1 VMNLLTNSPD
11 EIVRLVT
18 ETHEQLSQQKDLSP
32 NNDLVNVLL
41 SRLVNFVTMTHHDQD
56 AKNALK
62 VLADRGLV
70 KKMRI
75 LCQEAEFQLEKYYS
89 SAILELSRS

>member
-11 EIVRLVT
+11 EIVRLIT
-18 ETHEQLSQQKDLSP
+18 ETHEQLSQQRDLSP
-32 NNDLVNVLL
+32 NNDLVNFQLT
-41 SRLVNFVTMTHHDQD
+41 RLVNFVTQTHHEQD
-56 AKNALK
+56 AKNALQ

-70 KKMRI
+70 KKMRV

-89 SAILELSRS
+89 SAILELSRN

>member
-11 EIVRLVT
+11 EIVRLIT
-18 ETHEQLSQQKDLSP
+18 ETHEQLSQQRDLSP
-32 NNDLVNVLL
+32 NNDLVN
-41 SRLVNFVTMTHHDQD
+41 FVTQTHHEQD
-56 AKNALK
+56 AKNALQ

-70 KKMRI
+70 KKMRV

-89 SAILELSRS
+89 SAILELSRN